1 MLKIEPI
8 PSIPDTP
15 RRYCPPLQVNLIKL
29 PLQHSEQKKEIF
41 CFVAALLECAF
52 EQRPDGPRKW
62 AFPQHMTNYLAT
74 VTAKLAF
81 FVDSHPFVVEI
92 LPCG

>member
-15 RRYCPPLQVNLIKL
+15 CHYCPFLQLSLIKL
-29 PLQHSEQKKEIF
+29 PLQCFEQKKKIV

-52 EQRPDGPRKW
+52 EQSPDIPCKR